1 MQPQFRVVERGLK
14 FGRHWQSKC
23 TEAVRNFSAGQ
34 SQAGNWCGLGPEL
47 AAEEPVTHAKILTFI
62 IYITRV
68 YVSFIMY
75 FHSFH
80 GARQE
85 RISCVTLRI
94 QEGIATDH
102 ARA

>member
-1 MQPQFRVVERGLK
+1 MQPQFRVVKRGLK
-14 FGRHWQSKC
+14 VCRRWQSKR

-34 SQAGNWCGLGPEL
+34 SQAGNWCGLGSAS
-47 AAEEPVTHAKILTFI
+47 AAQEPVTHAKILTFI
-62 IYITRV
+62 IYITSS
-68 YVSFIMY
+68 YISLIMY
-75 FHSFH
+75 FHTCH
-80 GARQE
+80 GAGEE